1 MPVYLSAEKLEE
13 LKVELVTRKKVTRRE
28 IAERISAAKELGDLS
43 ENFEYHESKD
53 AQGMNES
60 RIRQVEAMIL
70 DASIVEQTSGGDR
83 VQLGVTFEAEVG
95 DIKKTFQIVGAS
107 EANPLE
113 GKISNESPLGNALL
127 GVKTGEA
134 VKLEVPSGIVTYK
147 VTKVL

>member
-13 LKVELVTRKKVTRRE
+13 LKEELITRKKVTRRE

-43 ENFEYHESKD
+43 ENFEYHEAKD

-70 DASIVEQTSGGDR
+70 DASIVEQTSGGDK
-83 VQLGVTFEAEVG
+83 VQLGVTFEVEVG
-95 DIKKTFQIVGAS
+95 DVKKTFQIVGAS

-127 GVKTGEA
+127 GVKTGEN
-134 VKLEVPSGIVTYK
+134 VELEVPSGTVTYK
-147 VTKVL
+147 VTKIV